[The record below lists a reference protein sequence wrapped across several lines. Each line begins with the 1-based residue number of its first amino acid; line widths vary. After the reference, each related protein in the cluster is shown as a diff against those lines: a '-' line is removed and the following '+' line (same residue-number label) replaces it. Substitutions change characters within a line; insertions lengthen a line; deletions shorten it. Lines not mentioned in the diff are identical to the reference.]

1 MRVAVLSDIHANLV
15 ALDAVLAAI
24 GDVDAI
30 WHLGD
35 VVGYGPEPDAVVERL
50 ERAGAVGVAGNHD
63 RAATGGPEIDWFNP
77 DARAAMEWTRG
88 RISPETTRW
97 LDAQPVRRTEAD
109 RLLVHG
115 SPRDP
120 LWEYITSASIARANF
135 EALPTPVGFFGHT
148 HIPAAWLQRDGR
160 LESTEPAA
168 GSSVSPA
175 DGTRAL
181 LNPGSVGQPRDGDP
195 RASWLEVDVEAG
207 TATWRRAAYD
217 VPAVQRAMRSLGLP
231 ARLVERLRHGL

>member
-1 MRVAVLSDIHANLV
+1 VRVAVLSDIHANLV

-50 ERAGAVGVAGNHD
+50 ERVGAVGVAGNHD
-63 RAATGGPEIDWFNP
+63 RAATGGSEIDWFNP
-77 DARAAMEWTRG
+77 DARAAMEWTRK
-88 RISPETTRW
+88 RISTETVTW
-97 LDAQPVRRTEAD
+97 LEAQPVRRTEAD

-120 LWEYITSASIARANF
+120 IWEYITTASIASANL
-135 EALPTPVGFFGHT
+135 EALPTAVGLFGHT
-148 HIPAAWLQRDGR
+148 HIPAAWLRRNGR
-160 LESTEPAA
+160 LEGSEPSAA
-168 GSSVSPA
+168 SSVSLA

-195 RASWLEVDVEAG
+195 RASWLELDADAA
-207 TATWRRAAYD
+207 TATWHRAAYD
-217 VPAVQRAMRSLGLP
+217 VPAVQREMRSLGLP
-231 ARLVERLRHGL
+231 ARLVERLGHGL